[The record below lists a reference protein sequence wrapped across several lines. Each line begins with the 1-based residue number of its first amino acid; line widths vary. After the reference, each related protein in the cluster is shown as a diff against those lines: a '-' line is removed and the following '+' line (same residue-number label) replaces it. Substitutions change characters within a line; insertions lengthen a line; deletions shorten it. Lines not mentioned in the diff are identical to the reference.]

1 MSTHTGGAVDKE
13 TTLQLHI
20 AALKEYPMCQSPR
33 LTEQTKYTLASVR
46 GPNAP
51 SINKPTVGYI
61 WDTGCILLT
70 LASLRSALSLHALR
84 IMLLSSQEPIF
95 LLNACNTTVTI

>member
-33 LTEQTKYTLASVR
+33 LTEQTKYTIASVR
-46 GPNAP
+46 GRNAP
-51 SINKPTVGYI
+51 SINKPTVGY
-61 WDTGCILLT
+61 WDSGCILLT
-70 LASLRSALSLHALR
+70 LASLRSALSLHALC
-84 IMLLSSQEPIF
+84 IMLLSSQDPIF